1 MTHFSDPILA
11 YEARV
16 FKMIRDSLFPH
27 PLSDCCRSPVIE
39 VNDFDVCACC
49 LQHCTPTPV

>member
-1 MTHFSDPILA
+1 METFRDPILA